1 MSVDKSVEDIIQ
13 KSGNSFHCKVV
24 NKLKELGWHTLI
36 SPYYMD
42 SSTNKPREIDL
53 VAEKAIPYSFGS
65 FGQRRGTINF
75 KLYIECKYI
84 PNKVVFWFDKKDRKS
99 TREWLVA
106 KTSLRENNTLTE
118 EHRYLATNGN
128 VAKLFAGE
136 TGRDQE
142 NEVMYKAL
150 NQCLNALVS
159 NRWGNSIIPEGAKGN
174 PEIFLT
180 VEYPVILCNSFDNF
194 HMVTIDDQSRPS
206 RIQNNFQLEVNYAY
220 RNSNSKHVNDYFL
233 IDVINFDLLKDFL
246 GWVESDSSRLGYM
259 LK

>member
-1 MSVDKSVEDIIQ
+1 MSVDKSVEEIIQ

-24 NKLKELGWHTLI
+24 NRLKALGWHTLI

-53 VAEKAIPYSFGS
+53 VAEKAIPYVGDFG
-65 FGQRRGTINF
+65 RLRGTINF

-99 TREWLVA
+99 TGEWLVT
-106 KTSLRENNTLTE
+106 KTSLRENNAYTE
-118 EHRYLATNGN
+118 AHRYLAANEC

-159 NRWGNSIIPEGAKGN
+159 NRWGA
-174 PEIFLT
+174 
-180 VEYPVILCNSFDNF
+180 
-194 HMVTIDDQSRPS
+194 R
-206 RIQNNFQLEVNYAY
+206 
-220 RNSNSKHVNDYFL
+220 
-233 IDVINFDLLKDFL
+233 
-246 GWVESDSSRLGYM
+246 
-259 LK
+259 